1 MNISKTRAAVLV
13 AAAVVLPIS
22 LAACSSSSSS
32 DAAASASAAATEAAP
47 AASATS
53 SEQMVGGDP
62 STWSPVQLTLDQN
75 GQTIDLKVGQV
86 AIINGLPV
94 NDDANKINVTSS
106 DEAVVA
112 PHSGDG
118 TTENSG
124 FQAVAPGTAQ
134 IIVMDEDP
142 SGKNEAQPVV
152 QYTVNV
158 TE

>member
-32 DAAASASAAATEAAP
+32 DAAASAAATEAAP

-124 FQAVAPGTAQ
+124 FQAAAPGTAQ